1 MTLLETYVRGNP
13 PTTKELPKIVR
24 VSSET
29 ETQRWRKRNHIQS
42 LTGPENWEKRDG
54 GHITPSIYSLF
65 STNLSLYSIF
75 LHFCLTL
82 ASSKSHHQLSP
93 SVPPPLSK
101 THFFFLPFFL
111 FLSFFLFL
119 WVFFFPFWF
128 CRLETWDLR
137 LVTCDLWVSHS
148 QKTVGRSVLSVF
160 WVLNIKSQSL
170 IIEREQN
177 FKEVNAAI
185 VVLGLSIFIY
195 RHLWTSYSVA
205 LRGIFLSSF
214 LNKNSDCPL
223 SPSTLLL
230 YHSFI

>member
-1 MTLLETYVRGNP
+1 MHQRKIKEGRKIWHYWRRTCGVIH
-13 PTTKELPKIVR
+13 PTTRELLKIVR

-29 ETQRWRKRNHIQS
+29 ETQRERKRNHIQS
-42 LTGPENWEKRDG
+42 LTGPENWEKRDE

-111 FLSFFLFL
+111 FLSSYFFFLLFL

-128 CRLETWDLR
+128 CRLQTWELR
-137 LVTCDLWVSHS
+137 LVTSMTCECHILRK
-148 QKTVGRSVLSVF
+148 QL
-160 WVLNIKSQSL
+160 
-170 IIEREQN
+170 E
-177 FKEVNAAI
+177 
-185 VVLGLSIFIY
+185 GLC
-195 RHLWTSYSVA
+195 
-205 LRGIFLSSF
+205 FLSSGF
-214 LNKNSDCPL
+214 W
-223 SPSTLLL
+223 
-230 YHSFI
+230 I